1 MDKQGELIKHR
12 DLWKQSDLV
21 DSPEIKLGNSI
32 DPNQIQEALNTSLGL
47 KADASSAAGLS
58 TENDQAKT
66 KLIVFEPQTGF
77 VFERVTEFPAPVS
90 KSTLTQAV
98 GPSKIVAL
106 SVLFTPAT
114 FPDDLDDDSRDPDA
128 VKKEGKSLLT
138 ESKMTLPTQHHS
150 TQVTQPA
157 VNMTIAIPETATFL
171 HLVKVVIKYHNKNN
185 AGNPIK
191 EIPEAYIVS
200 FENQPQYVYSP
211 KHIISKFISQTSFVI
226 SEDPKY
232 IKSKQTGKK
241 NFRQL
246 KIKLPT
252 GQGAKT
258 INIEGTA
265 KSQHILTEVCSKAKL
280 DHTEFLLLW
289 NGKPL
294 NREMTVEDVWNEGG
308 REAHLEVV
316 ERVQN
321 MEDIPSS
328 TGGDIFWYKKLAQK
342 YTRYNVLYFNKK
354 GLKSKVQEVVLGID
368 GEHITQSVIRKKGAQ
383 KQSEP
388 RPIKDVLGCAVLAEG
403 STKFYIEYADRTL
416 HTYDSHADMDVTK
429 EIIGKI
435 NFLMKEK

>member
-1 MDKQGELIKHR
+1 M
-12 DLWKQSDLV
+12 
-21 DSPEIKLGNSI
+21 
-32 DPNQIQEALNTSLGL
+32 
-47 KADASSAAGLS
+47 
-58 TENDQAKT
+58 
-66 KLIVFEPQTGF
+66 
-77 VFERVTEFPAPVS
+77 S

-106 SVLFTPAT
+106 SVVFTPAT
-114 FPDDLDDDSRDPDA
+114 FPDDLDDE
-128 VKKEGKSLLT
+128 KEGKGHLT
-138 ESKMTLPTQHHS
+138 ESKQTLPQQLAVQS
-150 TQVTQPA
+150 A
-157 VNMTIAIPETATFL
+157 VNLTIAIPETATFL
-171 HLVKVVIKYHNKNN
+171 HLIKVVIKYHNKNN
-185 AGNPIK
+185 PSNPIK

-211 KHIISKFISQTSFVI
+211 KHIISKFISQSSFVI

-232 IKSKQTGKK
+232 IKSKQIGKK

-258 INIEGTA
+258 ILIEGTA
-265 KSQHILTEVCSKAKL
+265 KSQQILTEVCSKAKL

-294 NREMTVEDVWNEGG
+294 NRELTVEDVWNG
-308 REAHLEVV
+308 AQLEVV

-321 MEDIPSS
+321 MEDLPSS

-354 GLKSKVQEVVLGID
+354 GLKSKMQEVVLGID
-368 GEHITQSVIRKKGAQ
+368 GEHITQSIIRKKGAQ

-403 STKFYIEYADRTL
+403 STKFYIEYTDRTL

-429 EIIGKI
+429 EIVGKI